1 MDLKGLSGGQYRPLS
16 EEQVK
21 TIHEASLSIL
31 EKTGFT
37 YESGLD
43 DTLTMLEKA
52 GVTVDRDQSRIFFPR
67 NLVIEQAAIAP
78 EQVIMYSRDGKNDLD
93 LTKHRVHL
101 GTGGA
106 AIKILD
112 LETGEARSTTLQDL
126 YQVTRLVDQL
136 NNISTEQHPLSGK
149 AVYPDRYSKRGL

>member
-1 MDLKGLSGGQYRPLS
+1 MDLKGLSGGQYRPLT

-52 GVTVDRDQSRIFFPR
+52 GVTRRSRSIPYYFPQGPG
-67 NLVIEQAAIAP
+67 N
-78 EQVIMYSRDGKNDLD
+78 
-93 LTKHRVHL
+93 
-101 GTGGA
+101 
-106 AIKILD
+106 
-112 LETGEARSTTLQDL
+112 
-126 YQVTRLVDQL
+126 
-136 NNISTEQHPLSGK
+136 
-149 AVYPDRYSKRGL
+149 

>member
-52 GVTVDRDQSRIFFPR
+52 GVTVDRDKSRIIFPR
-67 NLVIEQAAIAP
+67 DLVIERAAIAP
-78 EQVIMYSRDGKNDLD
+78 EQVIMYSRDGQK
-93 LTKHRVHL
+93 
-101 GTGGA
+101 
-106 AIKILD
+106 
-112 LETGEARSTTLQDL
+112 
-126 YQVTRLVDQL
+126 
-136 NNISTEQHPLSGK
+136 
-149 AVYPDRYSKRGL
+149 